1 MDLNHIAN
9 CRKPRFGSAN
19 DYNKLQNMKHLDQND
34 MHINPTHE
42 KSITDEIAPNFESTD
57 PNHRYISEI
66 LLVSGFLR
74 DFEADFMNIKLNPSG
89 HLINPNLFFILEQ
102 TKACIRLPN
111 DLHKGKKITNAEPN
125 TKKAQRKLVFDA
137 VNEILVH
144 KLVLQ
149 ESSKKWFSPSKLARG
164 RSSGEQLLR
173 DLCSEVDC
181 LQAKNS
187 NCNLDGDDDSMTSII
202 WKDLK
207 HGLTDWTNCSS
218 EITWLVLDVERL
230 IFKDL
235 ISEIVRDETASLQGH
250 PGRHCRQLF
259 SK

>member
-1 MDLNHIAN
+1 
-9 CRKPRFGSAN
+9 
-19 DYNKLQNMKHLDQND
+19 MKHLDQND

-42 KSITDEIAPNFESTD
+42 KSIIDEIAPNFESMD
-57 PNHRYISEI
+57 PNHRFISEI
-66 LLVSGFLR
+66 LLASGFLR
-74 DFEADFMNIKLNPSG
+74 DFESDFMTIKLNPSG

-111 DLHKGKKITNAEPN
+111 ELHEGKKITRAES
-125 TKKAQRKLVFDA
+125 TSEKAKRKLVFDA

-149 ESSKKWFSPSKLARG
+149 ESSKKWLSPNKLARG

-181 LQAKNS
+181 LQANYS

-202 WKDLK
+202 WEDLK
-207 HGLTDWTNCSS
+207 HGSRDWTDYQS
-218 EITWLVLDVERL
+218 EISWLVLDVERL

-235 ISEIVRDETASLQGH
+235 VSEIVRDVTASLRNYY
-250 PGRHCRQLF
+250 GRHCRQLF

>member
-1 MDLNHIAN
+1 
-9 CRKPRFGSAN
+9 
-19 DYNKLQNMKHLDQND
+19 MKHLDQND
-34 MHINPTHE
+34 MHINPMHE
-42 KSITDEIAPNFESTD
+42 KSIIDEIAPNFESTD

-66 LLVSGFLR
+66 LLTSGFLR
-74 DFEADFMNIKLNPSG
+74 DFESDFMTIKLNPSG

-111 DLHKGKKITNAEPN
+111 DLHEGKKITHAKSTSE
-125 TKKAQRKLVFDA
+125 KAQRKLVFDA

-149 ESSKKWFSPSKLARG
+149 ESSKKWLSPNKLAQG

-181 LQAKNS
+181 LQANNS

-202 WKDLK
+202 WEDLK
-207 HGLTDWTNCSS
+207 HGSTDWTDYQS
-218 EITWLVLDVERL
+218 EISWLVLDVERL

-235 ISEIVRDETASLQGH
+235 ISEIVRDETVSLRGYY
-250 PGRHCRQLF
+250 GRHCRQLF

>member
-1 MDLNHIAN
+1 
-9 CRKPRFGSAN
+9 
-19 DYNKLQNMKHLDQND
+19 MKHLDQND
-34 MHINPTHE
+34 MHINPMHE
-42 KSITDEIAPNFESTD
+42 KSIIDEIAPNFESTD

-66 LLVSGFLR
+66 LLTSGFLR
-74 DFEADFMNIKLNPSG
+74 DFESDFMTIKLNPSG

-111 DLHKGKKITNAEPN
+111 DLHEGKKITHAKSTSE
-125 TKKAQRKLVFDA
+125 KAQRKLVFDA

-149 ESSKKWFSPSKLARG
+149 ESSKKWLSPNKLARG

-181 LQAKNS
+181 LQANNS

-202 WKDLK
+202 WEDLK
-207 HGLTDWTNCSS
+207 HGSTDWTDYQS
-218 EITWLVLDVERL
+218 EISWLVLDVERL

-235 ISEIVRDETASLQGH
+235 ISEIVRDETVSLRDYY
-250 PGRHCRQLF
+250 GRHCRQLF